1 MVTKKLTLKKE
12 TITNLSE
19 SEQSFIRGGG
29 DTWNLACLGSAIMM
43 GACSA
48 VGGCPP
54 EKPEEETEEEP
65 ESEYYGSCEDTCGS
79 KYTCNGV
86 V

>member
-1 MVTKKLTLKKE
+1 MGTKKLTLKKE

-48 VGGCPP
+48 VGGCD
-54 EKPEEETEEEP
+54 PEEPEVEP